1 MDNSDT
7 INILVVEPGKKPYA
21 KEIGSD
27 LDSLQKAVD
36 AEIIQSVYPYRE
48 PVALICDDEGKM
60 NGKELNRAL
69 RDDDGHIYDV
79 VAGTFMIVGLG
90 EEDFS
95 SLSPELMKLFSEK
108 FKTPEMFMNMG
119 GRLMVIPVEEKERDK
134 SSVLA
139 KLNRPTAAKEP
150 GKDIKPN
157 KHKEE
162 TL

>member
-7 INILVVEPGKKPYA
+7 INVLVVEPGRKPYA
-21 KEIGSD
+21 KEIGSN
-27 LDSLQKAVD
+27 LDSLQKAVNAD
-36 AEIIQSVYPYRE
+36 IIQSVYPYEE

-60 NGKELNRAL
+60 TGKELNRAL
-69 RDDDGHIYDV
+69 RDEDGHIYDV
-79 VAGTFMIVGLG
+79 VAGTFLIVGLG

-95 SLSPELMKLFSEK
+95 SLSPDLMKQFSEK
-108 FKTPEMFMNMG
+108 FKTPEMFMNTG
-119 GRLMVIPVEEKERDK
+119 GRLMVIPVEERSK

-139 KLNRPTAAKEP
+139 KLNKPTAAKEP
-150 GKDIKPN
+150 GKDLKPN

>member
-7 INILVVEPGKKPYA
+7 INVLVVEPGRKPYA

-27 LDSLQKAVD
+27 LDSLQKAVNAD
-36 AEIIQSVYPYRE
+36 IIQSVYPYEE

-60 NGKELNRAL
+60 TGKELNRAL
-69 RDDDGHIYDV
+69 RDEDGHIYDV
-79 VAGTFMIVGLG
+79 VAGTFLIVGLG

-95 SLSPELMKLFSEK
+95 SLSPDLMKQFSEK
-108 FKTPEMFMNMG
+108 FKTPEMFMNTG
-119 GRLMVIPVEEKERDK
+119 GRLMVIPVEERSK

-139 KLNRPTAAKEP
+139 KLNKPTAAKEP
-150 GKDIKPN
+150 GKDLKPN

>member
-7 INILVVEPGKKPYA
+7 INVLVVEPGRKPYA

-27 LDSLQKAVD
+27 LDSLQKAVNAD
-36 AEIIQSVYPYRE
+36 IIQSVYPYEE

-60 NGKELNRAL
+60 TGKELNRAL
-69 RDDDGHIYDV
+69 RDEDGHIYDV
-79 VAGTFMIVGLG
+79 VAGTFLIVGLG

-95 SLSPELMKLFSEK
+95 SLSPDLMKQFSEK
-108 FKTPEMFMNMG
+108 FKTPEMFMNTG
-119 GRLMVIPVEEKERDK
+119 GRLMVIPVEERSK

-139 KLNRPTAAKEP
+139 KLNRPTAAKGP
-150 GKDIKPN
+150 GKDLKPN

>member
-7 INILVVEPGKKPYA
+7 INVLVVEPGRKPYA

-27 LDSLQKAVD
+27 LDSLQKAVNAD
-36 AEIIQSVYPYRE
+36 IIQSVYPYEE

-60 NGKELNRAL
+60 TGKELNRAL
-69 RDDDGHIYDV
+69 RDEDGHIYDV
-79 VAGTFMIVGLG
+79 VAGTFLIVGLG

-95 SLSPELMKLFSEK
+95 SLSPDLMKQFSEK
-108 FKTPEMFMNMG
+108 FKTPEVFMNTG
-119 GRLMVIPVEEKERDK
+119 GRLMVIPVEERSK

-139 KLNRPTAAKEP
+139 KLNKPTAAKEP
-150 GKDIKPN
+150 GKDLKPN

>member
-7 INILVVEPGKKPYA
+7 INVLVVEPGRKPYA

-27 LDSLQKAVD
+27 LDSLQKAVNAD
-36 AEIIQSVYPYRE
+36 IIQSVYPYEE

-60 NGKELNRAL
+60 TGKELNRAL
-69 RDDDGHIYDV
+69 RDEDGHIYDV
-79 VAGTFMIVGLG
+79 VAGTFLIVGLG

-95 SLSPELMKLFSEK
+95 SLSPDLMKQFSEK
-108 FKTPEMFMNMG
+108 FKTPEMFMNTG
-119 GRLMVIPVEEKERDK
+119 GRLMVIPVEERSR
-134 SSVLA
+134 SSVLE

-150 GKDIKPN
+150 GKDNKPH